1 MLPDGQIN
9 SAASNVTGITKISNI
24 LYLNGRPL
32 QSVKISTALGEFSA
46 WLHGLDKK
54 IVLLAHNAKFDAKH
68 LHRALENNGLGS
80 SFGIVIGFADSL
92 QFFRSNYPVL
102 KGKCSLMKLYEYFIG
117 GLYKAHNALA
127 DVKPL
132 KRILEHCRISLKE
145 LLSFSFTFSWL
156 TENYSFF
163 NAARRRLSTL
173 STLINQNILSKG
185 MANKIAKSG
194 LELAHLEAVY
204 NRNNE
209 KHNAITR
216 LLSERF
222 KGKIRVT
229 NNKKVICGLVKWL
242 EMKTKL

>member
-1 MLPDGQIN
+1 MPFVKDKSNSGQFYHN
-9 SAASNVTGITKISNI
+9 NDNTVAVECLK
-24 LYLNGRPL
+24 L
-32 QSVKISTALGEFSA
+32 
-46 WLHGLDKK
+46 KK
-54 IVLLAHNAKFDAKH
+54 VVEIDDVEEQC
-68 LHRALENNGLGS
+68 LEYS

-92 QFFRSNYPVL
+92 QFFRSNYLVL
-102 KGKCSLMKLYEYFIG
+102 KRKCSLMKLYGYFIG
-117 GLYKAHNALA
+117 GLHEAHNALA
-127 DVKPL
+127 DVKAL
-132 KRILEHCRISLKE
+132 KRILEHCHISLKE

-156 TENYSFF
+156 TENCNFL

-173 STLINQNILSKG
+173 STLINQKILSKG

-204 NRNNE
+204 NRNTE

-222 KGKIRVT
+222 KGKKRVT
-229 NNKKVICGLVKWL
+229 NNEKVICGLVKWL